1 MIAKAAAKSDRD
13 GLFLRFRAHDS
24 PGGVSLETLNHW
36 VDYLH
41 TDKTKYIHEALIEKM
56 ERDQR
61 ALATR
66 LAKPAVAIKRGK
78 PVLAGRGVTRAE
90 AQLMRAQVKK
100 RHGNPKIV
108 WKPNPV
114 LDELLADA

>member
-1 MIAKAAAKSDRD
+1 MPAKAAVNDDRD
-13 GLFLRFRAHDS
+13 GLFLRFRDHDS
-24 PGGVSLETLNHW
+24 PKGVSLGTLNQW
-36 VDYLH
+36 VAYLH

-61 ALATR
+61 VLAAR
-66 LAKPAVAIKRGK
+66 LAKPSVAIKRGK

-90 AQLMRAQVKK
+90 ARLMRVQIKK
-100 RHGNPKIV
+100 QHGNPQVI

-114 LDELLADA
+114 LDELLSDV